1 MSRFLEQEVTC
12 TMAGAARGARA
23 IWPVAVAVLP
33 FGITFG
39 VSAGEAGI
47 DPSTSLLMSALVFAG
62 AAQFAVLD
70 LWSSRIPLIPLVLT
84 LFAVNARNIIMG
96 ASLHPWIGRLPAHRI
111 AMITPV
117 LSDANWA
124 VSMDAYGK
132 GERDVGILLGSGLL
146 LWFTWVAGTG
156 LGACFTGFVIAP
168 ERLGLDLLMP
178 VFFVTVLMGMGKQ
191 KGILLPWATAAMVSL
206 AISFM
211 VEGNWHIIAGALAG
225 GIAGVLHDTL

>member
-1 MSRFLEQEVTC
+1 MNRVLEQEVTC
-12 TMAGAARGARA
+12 TLEGAARGARA

-47 DPSTSLLMSALVFAG
+47 DPGTSLLMSALVFAG
-62 AAQFAVLD
+62 AAQFAALD
-70 LWSSRIPLIPLVLT
+70 LWSSQIPLISLVLT
-84 LFAVNARNIIMG
+84 VFAVNARNIIMG
-96 ASLHPWIGRLPAHRI
+96 ASLFPWIGRLPGYRI

-124 VSMDAYGK
+124 VSMDAYGN
-132 GERDVGILLGSGLL
+132 GERDVGILVGSGLL
-146 LWFTWVAGTG
+146 LWVAWVAGTG
-156 LGACFTGFVIAP
+156 LGACFTGFVMAP

-178 VFFVTVLMGMGKQ
+178 VFFITVLVGMGKQ
-191 KGILLPWATAAMVSL
+191 KGIFLPWVTAAMVSL
-206 AISFM
+206 ATSSM

-225 GIAGVLHDTL
+225 GIAGVLHGKP